1 MTRKPSGSANRPPL
15 PKSLSKL
22 RKSKRLSSSRNTI
35 KVEKAIRMKKGKKVG
50 IIRRVGEA
58 VDVVKDAEKDVV
70 MAITRWITVTVIVIE
85 TIEII
90 ETETEMEVD
99 ETTIINVVEAAVAGV
114 EVPKE
119 LQLSTIVMMMAADII
134 EVGGVEIADVAVIAM
149 NAAVVEEVVVVG
161 TEMTTSAMNSIKTA
175 LIPPRTHLKK
185 LIMIMN
191 QSVTRVE
198 TKEMKISNNNNISN
212 GEEVAAGTVAAAV
225 VDEVVDREVEVDNEE
240 VGEEAVKVVEEVEA
254 IKILIISATLP
265 IRSMLIETY

>member
-119 LQLSTIVMMMAADII
+119 RQLSTIVMMMAAII